1 MKFVTV
7 SPKYQIVIPK
17 KIRDTMGIK
26 PGEKLQVIQYL
37 DRIELIPTK
46 DIKEMRGVLKGI
58 STKVKRDR
66 DRI

>member
-1 MKFVTV
+1 MKAVTV

-17 KIRDTMGIK
+17 DIRDSMGIK

-46 DIKEMRGVLKGI
+46 DIKEMRGILKGI
-58 STKVKRDR
+58 NTEVQRDK
-66 DRI
+66 DRL